1 MVSENNDF
9 LFEILGDQLLE
20 VHFLLILNLDFFPLK
35 IRPNFGRSSAMSVH
49 KIQKFNYLAHIQ
61 LILYLQVRFS
71 TTHLT
76 LTFFFQ
82 SLHYFLAVIKVLLLF
97 LFQKCNNAYRET
109 FGFAVVQASVQG
121 LLGDLSGVHG
131 KVKRDSGEFQR
142 ALGKNL
148 CLCSYFYVYFR
159 ESL

>member
-1 MVSENNDF
+1 M
-9 LFEILGDQLLE
+9 
-20 VHFLLILNLDFFPLK
+20 
-35 IRPNFGRSSAMSVH
+35 
-49 KIQKFNYLAHIQ
+49 
-61 LILYLQVRFS
+61 ILYLQVRFS
-71 TTHLT
+71 TTQLT

-131 KVKRDSGEFQR
+131 NVKRDSGEFQR
-142 ALGKNL
+142 ALGKKL
-148 CLCSYFYVYFR
+148 
-159 ESL
+159 

>member
-1 MVSENNDF
+1 M
-9 LFEILGDQLLE
+9 
-20 VHFLLILNLDFFPLK
+20 
-35 IRPNFGRSSAMSVH
+35 
-49 KIQKFNYLAHIQ
+49 
-61 LILYLQVRFS
+61 
-71 TTHLT
+71 
-76 LTFFFQ
+76 
-82 SLHYFLAVIKVLLLF
+82 LLF

-148 CLCSYFYVYFR
+148 CSCSYFYVHFLTTFKKYIFCMNLVLHQINWLCCFILFLMY
-159 ESL
+159 S

>member
-1 MVSENNDF
+1 M
-9 LFEILGDQLLE
+9 
-20 VHFLLILNLDFFPLK
+20 
-35 IRPNFGRSSAMSVH
+35 
-49 KIQKFNYLAHIQ
+49 
-61 LILYLQVRFS
+61 LYLQIRFS

-82 SLHYFLAVIKVLLLF
+82 SLHYFLAVIKLLLLF

-142 ALGKNL
+142 ALGKNFGIL
-148 CLCSYFYVYFR
+148 LPKLF
-159 ESL
+159 